1 MKSKM
6 NSTKTTT
13 LIISILVLFAMN
25 LSAQMNRSSSQN
37 DSPVYRKQMQGP
49 KNIEEEVAILTQ
61 ELSLSEEQ
69 AVQVTELFTEHVEE
83 VDKLHESNSA
93 DQSVDRS
100 QMQKLRKEFEDKV
113 IEILDEEQQQ
123 QFKEL
128 NKKQQPDRPQRG
140 NRGK

>member
-1 MKSKM
+1 M